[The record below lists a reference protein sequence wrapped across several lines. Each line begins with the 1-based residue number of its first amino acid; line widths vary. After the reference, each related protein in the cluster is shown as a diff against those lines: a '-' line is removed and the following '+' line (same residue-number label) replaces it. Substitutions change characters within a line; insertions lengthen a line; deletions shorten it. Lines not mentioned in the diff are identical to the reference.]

1 MLNSTDNSFDS
12 IAEHAQDFI
21 DYFLFVVFG
30 VLGVTFIVIGRYLKY
45 SLRLYNEDVEHMFRR
60 KINFSMIVL
69 AVPFMIRS
77 LYILI
82 IKIVDMDDKMQNSIK
97 DDTSLAPLMTFFVI
111 LISDIVPITAQLT
124 SMLVVVDKRDYNLQ
138 ASTVSEKDLT
148 YTEEMIY
155 TDDDLYESITEPPK
169 DNLSYKNLNSENNDS
184 RANHSSRHCSKD
196 TIVFSKT
203 PSSLHLTTVLMNKPK
218 ECSDSSESD

>member
-1 MLNSTDNSFDS
+1 MQKSESDQHNKDMLNSTDNSFDS

-30 VLGVTFIVIGRYLKY
+30 VLGLVFIVIGRYLKY

-82 IKIVDMDDKMQNSIK
+82 IKIVDMDK
-97 DDTSLAPLMTFFVI
+97 
-111 LISDIVPITAQLT
+111 
-124 SMLVVVDKRDYNLQ
+124 
-138 ASTVSEKDLT
+138 
-148 YTEEMIY
+148 
-155 TDDDLYESITEPPK
+155 
-169 DNLSYKNLNSENNDS
+169 
-184 RANHSSRHCSKD
+184 
-196 TIVFSKT
+196 
-203 PSSLHLTTVLMNKPK
+203 
-218 ECSDSSESD
+218 